1 MFQGRM
7 TDAIF
12 YSFRRCPY
20 AMRARMA
27 VVVSHARVE
36 LREVKLSAKPQAL
49 LAASPKGTVP
59 VLVLPEG
66 RVIDESLDIMRHLL
80 ARNDPDGWLN
90 RNDSELIALNDGPFK
105 HDLDRYKYPERHGS
119 DALSHRSAAVA
130 FLERLERRLACTP
143 YLAGGAWGLTDAAI
157 MPFIR
162 QFAAVDQGW
171 FDTLALPAVKSWLR
185 ACTSSN
191 LFATVMVRPS
201 PWMPGDAPVH
211 FPS

>member
-1 MFQGRM
+1 MSSNLQKLGSRSGSPGNTLPTPTSTVIEM
-7 TDAIF
+7 T
-12 YSFRRCPY
+12 
-20 AMRARMA
+20 
-27 VVVSHARVE
+27 
-36 LREVKLSAKPQAL
+36 L
-49 LAASPKGTVP
+49 L
-59 VLVLPEG
+59 
-66 RVIDESLDIMRHLL
+66 VICS
-80 ARNDPDGWLN
+80 
-90 RNDSELIALNDGPFK
+90 IALNDGPFK

-119 DALSHRSAAVA
+119 DSLSHRSAAVA